1 MPAAQLP
8 LINALTVDVED
19 YFQVSS
25 FERVVDRR
33 EWFSRESRVVAST
46 ERLLNLFAQHNV
58 RGTFFILGWVAQKFP
73 RLVRDI
79 ASAGHELACHSHWHR
94 LIYDLT
100 PAAFREDLRQSKQV
114 IEDAAGACV
123 TAFRAPSF
131 SITGRSLWA
140 LEILVEEGFTVDSSI
155 FPTRHDRYGMP
166 DAKPEIHVLDTPAGP
181 ITELP
186 MTVCPLP
193 GVTLP
198 VGGGGY
204 FRLYPW
210 AITRRLLA
218 RVNHSAGRPFVFYVH
233 PWEVDP
239 DQPRIKGGSRL
250 SHFRHYVNLS
260 TTATKID
267 RMLREFRF
275 GTVSEV
281 IAQSRLAHPRP
292 DRAPSDES
300 SAAELAA

>member
-1 MPAAQLP
+1 MPAAPTP

-33 EWFSRESRVVAST
+33 EWSSRESRVVIST
-46 ERLLNLFAQHNV
+46 QRLLDLFAAHDV
-58 RGTFFILGWVAQKFP
+58 RGTFFILGWVAERFP
-73 RLVRDI
+73 QLVRDI
-79 ASAGHELACHSHWHR
+79 AAAGHELACHSHWHR
-94 LIYDLT
+94 LVYEMT
-100 PAAFREDLRQSKQV
+100 PAAFREDLRQSKRA
-114 IEDAAGACV
+114 IEDAAGASV

-140 LEILVEEGFTVDSSI
+140 LEILVEEGFTIDSSI

-166 DAKPEIHVLDTPAGP
+166 DAKPEIHVVDTPAGP

-218 RVNHSAGRPFVFYVH
+218 RVNRQAGRPFVFYVH

-239 DQPRIKGGSRL
+239 DQPRIRGGSRL
-250 SHFRHYVNLS
+250 SHFRHYTNLR

-267 RMLREFRF
+267 RMLRQFRF
-275 GTVSEV
+275 GTVSDV
-281 IAQSRLAHPRP
+281 IAQSQTAQRLTAQPT
-292 DRAPSDES
+292 
-300 SAAELAA
+300 AAELVA

>member
-1 MPAAQLP
+1 MPAAQTP

-33 EWFSRESRVVAST
+33 EWSSRESRVVKST
-46 ERLLNLFAQHNV
+46 ERLLDLFAQHNV
-58 RGTFFILGWVAQKFP
+58 RGTFFILGWVAERFP
-73 RLVRDI
+73 QLVRDI
-79 ASAGHELACHSHWHR
+79 AAAGHELACHSHWHR

-100 PAAFREDLRQSKQV
+100 PAAFREELRQSKQA
-114 IEDAAGACV
+114 IEDAAGTSV

-166 DAKPEIHVLDTPAGP
+166 GAKPEIHVLETPAGP

-218 RVNHSAGRPFVFYVH
+218 RVNRQAGRPFVFYVH

-250 SHFRHYVNLS
+250 SHFRHYVNLR

-275 GTVSEV
+275 GTVSDV
-281 IAQSRLAHPRP
+281 IAQSQLAQPEIAQP
-292 DRAPSDES
+292 T
-300 SAAELAA
+300 AAELAA